1 MPKVG
6 TKSKPI
12 MGTIRKFILPLLFET
27 CYTSPSKK
35 PPGGGWLE
43 AAVADA
49 PIKIYLTPE
58 MESVVYDAVS
68 GAVGEALHGAEA
80 DGIAG
85 YSISV
90 ADMLMRMFA
99 SSPQPI
105 ELEDLTKHPE
115 LRSPL

>member
-1 MPKVG
+1 M
-6 TKSKPI
+6 
-12 MGTIRKFILPLLFET
+12 
-27 CYTSPSKK
+27 
-35 PPGGGWLE
+35 
-43 AAVADA
+43 ADA